1 MKSKKLFSLLLV
13 GVTALGATSSVYA
26 KEVTYKNIS
35 VIKVQK
41 PSNCFPNIQLPEVDC
56 PEVELPEVDCPEVE
70 LPEVDCPDVEIPG
83 VEVPDVEV
91 PDVEVPDVEV
101 PDVEVPDVEVPDVEV
116 PDVEVPDVEK
126 PGTETPDTEK
136 PGTEAPEVSTQAAY
150 ENKVLELVNVERAK
164 YGLSPLQMDES
175 VRNVARMKS
184 SDMRKNNYF
193 DHNSPTY
200 GSPFDMLK
208 QFGISYKSAGENIAQ
223 GYPTPEAVVKGWMN
237 SPGHRANI
245 LNSSFTHIGIGY
257 DAQGHYWTQ
266 MFIGK

>member
-26 KEVTYKNIS
+26 KEVTYKNVC

-56 PEVELPEVDCPEVE
+56 PEVELPEVDC
-70 LPEVDCPDVEIPG
+70 
-83 VEVPDVEV
+83 PDVEV

-126 PGTETPDTEK
+126 PDTETPDTEK
-136 PGTEAPEVSTQAAY
+136 PGTETPEVSTQAAY

-164 YGLSPLQMDES
+164 YGLSPLEMDES
-175 VRNVARMKS
+175 VRNVARIKS
-184 SDMRKNNYF
+184 SDMRQNNYF

-208 QFGISYKSAGENIAQ
+208 QFGINYKSAGENIAQ
-223 GYPTPEAVVKGWMN
+223 GYQTPEAVVQGWMN

-245 LNSSFTHIGIGY
+245 LNESFTHIGIGY